1 MVRFVKVVWRCDVY
15 QTELEKAIALATHI
29 PKVLQDRIPG
39 FFKVG
44 EVDTV
49 YGKRYYYY
57 DKSEDKYYV
66 EGDIDREMRA
76 AIKRN
81 KKQKNSTSIGSGHAI
96 RPESQM

>member
-1 MVRFVKVVWRCDVY
+1 MY

-29 PKVLQDRIPG
+29 PKVLQDRILG
-39 FFKVG
+39 FIKVG
-44 EVDTV
+44 EVDTI

-66 EGDIDREMRA
+66 EGDIDIEMRA
-76 AIKRN
+76 AIRRN